1 MMFLSER
8 NPRTSSTGL
17 SSSNVMR
24 LLTLAALALTAH
36 ALTRR
41 QVDQPPVYV
50 EGTCTIVWGDR
61 DAKRVMR
68 NAESFAKKGQ
78 VVTAQRLYQAILNAG
93 DRVNDRLRIKAA
105 KAKGDLH
112 KQRQR
117 KAAAEQEARVQAQ
130 IKEQLDSLP
139 PVPTTPVDHEK
150 IRRVNRELKEQ
161 RAKAKQEREEA
172 ERKKRENAQTEAK
185 ARKAKAAEARKARA
199 ERQRELRDPGLT
211 YGYPD
216 YVPGKPK
223 KRGFAQFC
231 KSLWRR
237 LRGKND
243 DDVASDI

>member
-1 MMFLSER
+1 
-8 NPRTSSTGL
+8 
-17 SSSNVMR
+17 MR

-112 KQRQR
+112 KRQR
-117 KAAAEQEARVQAQ
+117 KAAEAKRAAEQEKRVLAQ
-130 IKEQLDSLP
+130 IKKQLDSLP
-139 PVPTTPVDHEK
+139 PAPTTPVDHEK
-150 IRRVNRELKEQ
+150 IRRVREREQ
-161 RAKAKQEREEA
+161 RAEAKRKREAAERERLEKA
-172 ERKKRENAQTEAK
+172 RTEANE
-185 ARKAKAAEARKARA
+185 RKAKAAEAPAASR
-199 ERQRELRDPGLT
+199 RELRDLGSR
-211 YGYPD
+211 YESCYPD
-216 YVPGKPK
+216 YEPK
-223 KRGFAQFC
+223 KRGFAKFW

-243 DDVASDI
+243 DDVDVVYHTGRGRDI